1 MLYDKRKTF
10 SENVSRYLNNLNSKG
25 GGRLIDFNDEIY
37 FREKWD
43 EVISE

>member
-1 MLYDKRKTF
+1 MLYDKTKTF
-10 SENVSRYLNNLNSKG
+10 SENLSRYLNNLNSKG
-25 GGRLIDFNDEIY
+25 RGKLIDFNDGTY